1 MQTVKAI
8 VRNRVIREIMSMVAY
23 SVHVFIHSTLTVL
36 TRVPAEM
43 KAAASVRR
51 ASVLA

>member
-1 MQTVKAI
+1 MQAVKAI
-8 VRNRVIREIMSMVAY
+8 AHNRVIREIMSMAAY
-23 SVHVFIHSTLTVL
+23 SAHVFIHSTLTVL
-36 TRVPAEM
+36 TRVSAAM